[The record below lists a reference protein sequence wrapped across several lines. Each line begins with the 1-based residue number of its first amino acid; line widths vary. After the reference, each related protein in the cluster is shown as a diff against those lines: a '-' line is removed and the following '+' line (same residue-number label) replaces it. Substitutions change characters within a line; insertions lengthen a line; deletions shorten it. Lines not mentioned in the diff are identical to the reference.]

1 MLLGG
6 DITILNILDWSAEDA
21 FSTAKTLKPGRNL
34 QLVGFADAEKFI
46 EQMKVTPDLLC
57 KEGTSIEKWHK
68 DKKKIKVE
76 VDYGTK
82 TEQEIERLVAYL
94 KDNGYTITR
103 SKQPK
108 K

>member
-1 MLLGG
+1 MHIYARESVIIKFPAGLLYFQNYRSG
-6 DITILNILDWSAEDA
+6 
-21 FSTAKTLKPGRNL
+21 L
-34 QLVGFADAEKFI
+34 QEKFI